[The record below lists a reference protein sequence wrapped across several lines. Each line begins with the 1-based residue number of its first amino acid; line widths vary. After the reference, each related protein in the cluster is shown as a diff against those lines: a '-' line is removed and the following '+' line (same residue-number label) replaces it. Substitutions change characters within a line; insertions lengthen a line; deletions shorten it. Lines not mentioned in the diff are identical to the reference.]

1 LSRYAVHSFFVA
13 VLEVASVVG
22 VAATGALWKMAV
34 EHGSMK
40 RGMDAILNE
49 VRLLRSELQKDIR
62 VLEDDLRDHE
72 HRIRTL
78 EGKYLPGV
86 NE

>member
-1 LSRYAVHSFFVA
+1 M
-13 VLEVASVVG
+13 LEVASVVG

-49 VRLLRSELQKDIR
+49 VRLLRNELHRDIHL
-62 VLEDDLRDHE
+62 LEETLRDHE
-72 HRIRTL
+72 GRILRL
-78 EGKYLPGV
+78 EHQHLPGG

>member
-1 LSRYAVHSFFVA
+1 
-13 VLEVASVVG
+13 
-22 VAATGALWKMAV
+22 MAV

-62 VLEDDLRDHE
+62 LLEDDLRDHE
-72 HRIRTL
+72 VRIRRLEHGTL
-78 EGKYLPGV
+78 PDVKD
-86 NE
+86 

>member
-1 LSRYAVHSFFVA
+1 M
-13 VLEVASVVG
+13 G

-40 RGMDAILNE
+40 RGMDAILTE
-49 VRLLRSELQKDIR
+49 VRLLRSELQKDIHL
-62 VLEDDLRDHE
+62 LEDDLRDHE
-72 HRIRTL
+72 LRIRKL
-78 EGKYLPGV
+78 ENKHLPPG

>member
-1 LSRYAVHSFFVA
+1 MI
-13 VLEVASVVG
+13 EVVSVVG

-49 VRLLRSELQKDIR
+49 VRLLRSELQKDIHL
-62 VLEDDLRDHE
+62 LEVDLRDHE
-72 HRIRTL
+72 TRIRKL
-78 EGKYLPGV
+78 EQGHLPGV
-86 NE
+86 KD

>member
-1 LSRYAVHSFFVA
+1 MQS

-49 VRLLRSELQKDIR
+49 VRMLRSELQKDIR

-72 HRIRTL
+72 VRLRNL
-78 EGKYLPGV
+78 EQTHLPAV
-86 NE
+86 KD

>member
-1 LSRYAVHSFFVA
+1 VA

-49 VRLLRSELQKDIR
+49 VRLLRSELQKDIH

-72 HRIRTL
+72 HRIRRL
-78 EGKYLPGV
+78 EGKHLPGG

>member
-1 LSRYAVHSFFVA
+1 M
-13 VLEVASVVG
+13 LEVASVVG
-22 VAATGALWKMAV
+22 IAATGALWKMAV

-40 RGMDAILNE
+40 RGMDAILSE

-72 HRIRTL
+72 VRIRTL
-78 EGKYLPGV
+78 EQTHLPGV
-86 NE
+86 KD

>member
-1 LSRYAVHSFFVA
+1 M
-13 VLEVASVVG
+13 LEVASVVG

-40 RGMDAILNE
+40 RGMDAILTE
-49 VRLLRSELQKDIR
+49 VRLLRSELQKDIHL
-62 VLEDDLRDHE
+62 LEDDLRDHE
-72 HRIRTL
+72 LRIRKL
-78 EGKYLPGV
+78 ETKNLPPG